1 MIRSGIIAIGLALAI
16 SAHAQ
21 STTAA
26 VQQSSTSKPLPVL
39 PELHLEPSTAP
50 APAATAP
57 TVTGPAATVMVIK
70 KPVTPNLAFN
80 PVSNVEVHD
89 LHLRPLFTTTIHVPG
104 VVSSLAVGAPTLFE
118 VEHKDGEPYLVF
130 VKPSTHQ
137 AAESNLLIAMVGGQT
152 ISVRLIS
159 SGDAGSADPVDFVV
173 DYRGRKSLF
182 ETVGLSGQIPSTV
195 NATKSYTSS
204 AGGQVLKSTGLAM
217 DTETALGRQ
226 GMVGAPRWMT
236 APELAKLIKA
246 NALAPNNIA
255 IAVGDIRQ
263 EGLSMTVS
271 FSVLNISEHWIILM
285 PPQIELTNPLISKKE
300 AKKKGNFAQPIA
312 SSDYRL
318 DSPKLSPGARSDGSI
333 TFPKPDSKL
342 TRESLLLHIAS
353 SASIDT
359 PVYYPLPFVAPSSEE
374 LIQQQEGDNARN

>member
-1 MIRSGIIAIGLALAI
+1 MIRSGIVAFGLALAV
-16 SAHAQ
+16 SACPAQ
-21 STTAA
+21 SITAA
-26 VQQSSTSKPLPVL
+26 EQQPSTARPLPVL
-39 PELHLEPSTAP
+39 PELHLESSTAP
-50 APAATAP
+50 APAVSTPTAN
-57 TVTGPAATVMVIK
+57 VMVGK
-70 KPVTPNLAFN
+70 KPVTPHLAFN

-89 LHLRPLFTTTIHVPG
+89 LHLRPLFTTAIHLPG
-104 VVSSLAVGAPTLFE
+104 IVSSLAVGAPTLFE
-118 VEHKDGEPYLVF
+118 VEHKETEPYFVF

-159 SGDAGSADPVDFVV
+159 SGDTGSADPVDFVV

-182 ETVGLSGQIPSTV
+182 ETAGLGGQIPSTV
-195 NATKSYTSS
+195 NMTRSESSS
-204 AGGQVLKSTGLAM
+204 AGGQVVRSKGLAM

-271 FSVLNISEHWIILM
+271 FSVLNISEHWITLM

-300 AKKKGNFAQPIA
+300 AKKKGNFAQPVA

-318 DSPKLSPGARSDGSI
+318 DSPKLSPGARSDGTI

-342 TRESLLLHIAS
+342 TRESLLLHIAT

-359 PVYYPLPFVAPSSEE
+359 PVYYPLPFVAPSSAE
-374 LIQQQEGDNARN
+374 LIEQQEGDNASN

>member
-1 MIRSGIIAIGLALAI
+1 MIRSGIIAFGLTLAA
-16 SAHAQ
+16 SACLAQ

-26 VQQSSTSKPLPVL
+26 EQQPATLRPLPVL
-39 PELHLEPSTAP
+39 PELHLEPSTTP
-50 APAATAP
+50 APPASVPATN
-57 TVTGPAATVMVIK
+57 VMVGK
-70 KPVTPNLAFN
+70 KPVTPHLAFN

-89 LHLRPLFTTTIHVPG
+89 LHLRPLFTTAIHVPG

-118 VEHKDGEPYLVF
+118 VEHKETEPYLVF

-159 SGDAGSADPVDFVV
+159 SGDTGSADPVDFVV

-182 ETVGLSGQIPSTV
+182 ETAGLGGQSSSTV
-195 NATKSYTSS
+195 NMGKSEPSS
-204 AGGQVLKSTGLAM
+204 AGSQVVRSKGLAM

-271 FSVLNISEHWIILM
+271 FSVLNISEHWITLM

-300 AKKKGNFAQPIA
+300 AKKKGNFAQPVA
-312 SSDYRL
+312 STDYRL

-342 TRESLLLHIAS
+342 TRESLLLHIAT

-359 PVYYPLPFVAPSSEE
+359 PVYYPLPFVAPSSAE
-374 LIQQQEGDNARN
+374 LIEQQEGDNARN

>member
-1 MIRSGIIAIGLALAI
+1 MIRSGIIALGLALAV
-16 SAHAQ
+16 SACHAQ
-21 STTAA
+21 SPSAA
-26 VQQSSTSKPLPVL
+26 AEQQPPTSRPLPVL
-39 PELHLEPSTAP
+39 PELHLEPS
-50 APAATAP
+50 AAQAP
-57 TVTGPAATVMVIK
+57 TVSAPTNVLVGK
-70 KPVTPNLAFN
+70 KPVTPHLAFN

-89 LHLRPLFTTTIHVPG
+89 LHLRPLFTTAIHVPG

-118 VEHKDGEPYLVF
+118 VEHKDTEPYLVF

-182 ETVGLSGQIPSTV
+182 ETAGLGGQIPSTV
-195 NATKSYTSS
+195 NMAKADTSS
-204 AGGQVLKSTGLAM
+204 AGGRVLKSTGLAM

-271 FSVLNISEHWIILM
+271 FSVLNISEHWITLM

-300 AKKKGNFAQPIA
+300 AKKKGNFAQPVT

-318 DSPKLSPGARSDGSI
+318 DSPKLSPGARSDGSS

-342 TRESLLLHIAS
+342 SRESLLLHIAT

-374 LIQQQEGDNARN
+374 MIQQQEGDNARN